1 MSGIFTS
8 GGFPRRNAFK
18 GSGKARTA
26 FDVVNW
32 EMLVAPGVIGCR
44 DGSLIAGWEV
54 TGIDTETME
63 EVAIEAWQDQ
73 LADGLSSLEE
83 GEALRLVR
91 KRRKWKPGT
100 DTSRGVYGGGKTAGY
115 ASGKPDGDAS
125 GKPDGDIGRHG
136 GAQGKQSD
144 AVQRAAGEPAGGKRS
159 AAVLVNGGRPAGLAL
174 GNTAADQALAAMFM
188 EQEAVLS
195 TPGYLWTDTITLYY
209 HRSQA
214 TGMAAITA
222 ATSANFEDACRTL
235 EDRLGGVLG
244 LRRLGPVRMDEEGR
258 FGAPWTSC
266 SLTGSLCSI
275 LGLPER
281 PVRIDPAAL
290 PLPLDHLIDIDLEQQ
305 HFHGPGRIDNRPTGL
320 MTLRGYHAKGDN
332 TGALAQVQSLPLE
345 FTWVVTYG
353 ALSPITMR
361 ERTRRKQKYLR
372 QGAADMGADII
383 GENEGRRD
391 RVQDRAAENL
401 EDALD
406 RVSSGETAYG
416 QYNTYMLVTG
426 EPDDEDHKIGP
437 AVRQLTNAVRA
448 CGLELRRE
456 TVNFLPAL
464 LAMLPGHEDHD
475 VRAFEIS
482 AHAVTGL
489 MPLRSLWRGEPTNP
503 SPLMKPGTPALLRAR
518 SQTGELV
525 NFNLHCGDLGHGL
538 IFGPTG
544 AGKSVLLGLL
554 AAAFLRYPNAQVIY
568 FDRQRSIAHACAA
581 LGGVFMEPGGDGPA
595 GIAPLA
601 HMHELGRDWAINWVE
616 TLVRMQG
623 VEPDDEMLKDL
634 HKAVNNS
641 WRLEERP
648 AIDGLL
654 SYVQFRQLRNALN
667 EFVGEGPYGQL
678 FSQDLLFNKGKQSD
692 AVQGG
697 FAASNQG
704 GSPRQHNGGSAA
716 DNQGGFADDKEGGSA
731 DQRQAV
737 RHHALSASGDQ
748 PAFSVFETHALLEAK
763 DIVRVLSLDYIFA
776 QVQRRFDSRP
786 TLVVFDEAWSFFG
799 HELFTERIRSWL
811 KEGRK
816 NNVSVLMATQS
827 LTDAI
832 RSELT
837 SDLMESCPTKIYL
850 PNAQAETESSFEH
863 YRALGLT
870 VPEIAQIARMRPKRD
885 YYVTQPQGR
894 RVLSFPIGHL
904 GLSIIGRTSARD
916 SRRAAE
922 AGNNR
927 SGRPH
932 PDFWKEG
939 LDHAFEK
946 MGADEETRETPAG
959 GAPTAGT
966 LAAKRDKASQGRF
979 AQKRVAQKDDQ
990 NGQEAQ
996 DDPQEAAE

>member
-1 MSGIFTS
+1 MSGIFAS
-8 GGFPRRNAFK
+8 GGFPRRKAFN
-18 GSGKARTA
+18 GSGKARTF

-32 EMLVAPGVIGCR
+32 EMLLAPGVIGCR

-63 EVAIEAWQDQ
+63 DVTIEAWQDQ
-73 LADGLSSLEE
+73 LADGLCVLDE

-91 KRRKWKPGT
+91 KRRKWKP
-100 DTSRGVYGGGKTAGY
+100 DHDIAGET
-115 ASGKPDGDAS
+115 SGKPNGRAS
-125 GKPDGDIGRHG
+125 GEPDEGKPGRLCRPLLHGFASLACSTAVPGASGGPDGRASG
-136 GAQGKQSD
+136 GPDGSGA
-144 AVQRAAGEPAGGKRS
+144 AAGEK
-159 AAVLVNGGRPAGLAL
+159 
-174 GNTAADQALAAMFM
+174 ALAAMFM
-188 EQEAVLS
+188 EQEAILS
-195 TPGYLWTDTITLYY
+195 TDGYLWRDTITLYY

-214 TGMAAITA
+214 TGMAGIAAI
-222 ATSANFEDACRTL
+222 SASFEDACSTI
-235 EDRLGGVLG
+235 EDQLGSVLG
-244 LRRLGPVRMDEEGR
+244 LRRLGPVRMDDEGR

-266 SLTGSLCSI
+266 SLTGSLFSI

-290 PLPLDHLIDIDLEQQ
+290 PLPLDHLIFIDLEQQ

-320 MTLRGYHAKGDN
+320 MTLRGYHKKGDN
-332 TGALAQVQSLPLE
+332 TGALAQVQSLPQE

-353 ALSPITMR
+353 ALSPMTMR

-391 RVQDRAAENL
+391 RYQDQAAEDL

-406 RVSSGETAYG
+406 KVSSGETGYG

-426 EPDDEDHKIGP
+426 EEGEADHMIRP
-437 AVRQLTNAVRA
+437 AVRQLRNAVRTS
-448 CGLELRRE
+448 GLELRRE

-475 VRAFEIS
+475 ARAFEIS

-489 MPLRSLWRGEPTNP
+489 MPLRSIWRGEATNP
-503 SPLMKPGTPALLRAR
+503 SPLMKAGTPALLRAR

-525 NFNLHCGDLGHGL
+525 NFNLHCGDIGHGL

-554 AAAFLRYPNAQVIY
+554 AAAWLRYPQAQVIY
-568 FDRQRSIAHACAA
+568 FDRQRSIAHACAS

-601 HMHELGRDWAINWVE
+601 HMRELGRGWARNWLT
-616 TLVRMQG
+616 TLVRLQG
-623 VEPDDEMLKDL
+623 VEPDDQMLKDL
-634 HKAVNNS
+634 NKAINSS
-641 WRLEERP
+641 WRLEKRP
-648 AIDGLL
+648 TIKDIL
-654 SYVQFRQLRNALN
+654 SYVQIKALRTALSA
-667 EFVGEGPYGQL
+667 FDGGETYAQL
-678 FSQDLLFNKGKQSD
+678 FSQDLLFQN
-692 AVQGG
+692 GG
-697 FAASNQG
+697 FDADK
-704 GSPRQHNGGSAA
+704 NGGAPA
-716 DNQGGFADDKEGGSA
+716 DSNGDKA
-731 DQRQAV
+731 QP
-737 RHHALSASGDQ
+737 ASGDQ
-748 PAFSVFETHALLEAK
+748 AAFSVFETHALIEA
-763 DIVRVLSLDYIFA
+763 DDTVRVLSLDYIFA
-776 QVQRRFDSRP
+776 QVQRRFDGRP
-786 TLVVFDEAWSFFG
+786 TLVVFDEAWSFFS
-799 HELFTERIRSWL
+799 HELFIERIRSWL

-850 PNAQAETESSFEH
+850 PNTQAETETSIGH
-863 YRALGLT
+863 YRALGLST
-870 VPEIAQIARMRPKRD
+870 PEIAQIARMRPKRD

-904 GLSIIGRTSARD
+904 GLSIVGRTSARD
-916 SRRAAE
+916 SRRAVQE
-922 AGNNR
+922 GNNR
-927 SGRPH
+927 SGRDHHSEHDHRSGRPH
-932 PDFWKEG
+932 RDFWKEG
-939 LDHAFEK
+939 LDDAFEK
-946 MGADEETRETPAG
+946 MG
-959 GAPTAGT
+959 
-966 LAAKRDKASQGRF
+966 
-979 AQKRVAQKDDQ
+979 VAQERKA
-990 NGQEAQ
+990 AQ

>member
-1 MSGIFTS
+1 MSGIFAK
-8 GGFPRRNAFK
+8 AFN
-18 GSGKARTA
+18 GSGKARTI

-73 LADGLSSLEE
+73 LADGLCALEE

-91 KRRKWKPGT
+91 QRRKWKPGT
-100 DTSRGVYGGGKTAGY
+100 DMQPLPGGNSSGEPYGAVGKAAGTASVEPDGN
-115 ASGKPDGDAS
+115 ASGKTS
-125 GKPDGDIGRHG
+125 G
-136 GAQGKQSD
+136 
-144 AVQRAAGEPAGGKRS
+144 
-159 AAVLVNGGRPAGLAL
+159 
-174 GNTAADQALAAMFM
+174 DQALKAMFM
-188 EQEAVLS
+188 EQEDILS
-195 TPGYLWTDTITLYY
+195 TSGYLWRDTIRLYY
-209 HRSQA
+209 HRAPAS
-214 TGMAAITA
+214 GMAAITA
-222 ATSANFEDACRTL
+222 AMSVDFEDACMTL

-244 LRRLGPVRMDEEGR
+244 LQRLGPVRMDEEGR

-266 SLTGSLCSI
+266 SLTGSLFSI

-320 MTLRGYHAKGDN
+320 MTLKGYREKGDN
-332 TGALAQVQSLPLE
+332 TGALALVQSLPLE

-391 RVQDRAAENL
+391 RVQDWAAENL

-416 QYNTYMLVTG
+416 QYNTYMLITG
-426 EPDDEDHKIGP
+426 EPDDADQTIGP
-437 AVRQLTNAVRA
+437 AVRQLRNAVQTS
-448 CGLELRRE
+448 GLELRRE

-678 FSQDLLFNKGKQSD
+678 FSQDLLFNKGKPGGSPAVSRHGVASLACSD
-692 AVQGG
+692 AV
-697 FAASNQG
+697 
-704 GSPRQHNGGSAA
+704 
-716 DNQGGFADDKEGGSA
+716 QGGFADDKEGGSA

-737 RHHALSASGDQ
+737 RHHALPASGDQ

-776 QVQRRFDSRP
+776 QVQRRFDGRP

-799 HELFTERIRSWL
+799 HELFIERIRSWL

-863 YRALGLT
+863 YRTLGLT
-870 VPEIAQIARMRPKRD
+870 VPEIAQIARMRAKRD

-916 SRRAAE
+916 SRRAVQE
-922 AGNNR
+922 GNNR
-927 SGRPH
+927 GGRPH

-959 GAPTAGT
+959 GAPTAGGTPTAST
-966 LAAKRDKASQGRF
+966 LAAKRDKASQGRT
-979 AQKRVAQKDDQ
+979 AQKRFAQKDDQ

-996 DDPQEAAE
+996 DDPREAVE

>member
-1 MSGIFTS
+1 MSGFFT
-8 GGFPRRNAFK
+8 
-18 GSGKARTA
+18 GKSDKSHTV
-26 FDVVNW
+26 FDAVNW
-32 EMLVAPGVIGCR
+32 RMLVAPGVIVCR
-44 DGSLIAGWEV
+44 DGSLVAGWEV

-91 KRRKWKPGT
+91 KRRKWKPE
-100 DTSRGVYGGGKTAGY
+100 A
-115 ASGKPDGDAS
+115 
-125 GKPDGDIGRHG
+125 DIRQMPSAETQDPG
-136 GAQGKQSD
+136 GALS
-144 AVQRAAGEPAGGKRS
+144 
-159 AAVLVNGGRPAGLAL
+159 
-174 GNTAADQALAAMFM
+174 AMFM
-188 EQEAVLS
+188 EQEDILATS
-195 TPGYLWTDTITLYY
+195 GYLWRDTITLYY

-222 ATSANFEDACRTL
+222 ATSASFEDACMTL

-244 LRRLGPVRMDEEGR
+244 LKRLGPVRMDEEGHH
-258 FGAPWTSC
+258 GAPWTSC
-266 SLTGSLCSI
+266 SLTGSLFG
-275 LGLPER
+275 LMGLPER

-290 PLPLDHLIDIDLEQQ
+290 PLPLDQLIDIDLEQPRIK
-305 HFHGPGRIDNRPTGL
+305 GPGRIGNCPTGL
-320 MTLRGYHAKGDN
+320 MTLTGYRENGDN

-372 QGAADMGADII
+372 RGAADMGADII

-416 QYNTYMLVTG
+416 QYNTYMLITG
-426 EPDDEDHKIGP
+426 EPDDADRMIGP

-464 LAMLPGHEDHD
+464 LAMLPGHEDED
-475 VRAFEIS
+475 ARAFEIS

-489 MPLRSLWRGEPTNP
+489 MPLRSIWRGEPTNP

-581 LGGVFMEPGGDGPA
+581 LGGAFMEPGGDGPA

-678 FSQDLLFNKGKQSD
+678 FSQDLLFN
-692 AVQGG
+692 QGG
-697 FAASNQG
+697 FAASN
-704 GSPRQHNGGSAA
+704 N
-716 DNQGGFADDKEGGSA
+716 GGFAADYQDGSP

-737 RHHALSASGDQ
+737 RHHALPASGDQ

-776 QVQRRFDSRP
+776 QVQRRFDGRP
-786 TLVVFDEAWSFFG
+786 TLVVFDEAWSFFS
-799 HELFTERIRSWL
+799 HELFIERIRSWL

-816 NNVSVLMATQS
+816 NNVSVVMATQS

-850 PNAQAETESSFEH
+850 PNAQAETETSFEH

-904 GLSIIGRTSARD
+904 GLSIIGRTSAKD
-916 SRRAAE
+916 SRRAVQE
-922 AGNNR
+922 GNNR
-927 SGRPH
+927 SPRSGRGGRSH

-939 LDHAFEK
+939 LDDAFNK
-946 MGADEETRETPAG
+946 MGATEERRQNRRERRETRREQREIPSPAQAG
-959 GAPTAGT
+959 KTTA
-966 LAAKRDKASQGRF
+966 
-979 AQKRVAQKDDQ
+979 
-990 NGQEAQ
+990 EAQ